1 MNCTFQQYLIDVG
14 VRSSEYT
21 YEREE
26 LIKHVRYF
34 KKCWKSD
41 LSAYKALLF
50 LTDHIKEINL
60 PEYTGYYDDNGKA
73 ILVGDKLKS
82 EWGYEVIVYKEDNE
96 FLGKLACNKKHSCK
110 DIPYALNKG
119 EGYTKVETTE
129 N

>member
-1 MNCTFQQYLIDVG
+1 MECTFQQYLIDVG

-26 LIKHVRYF
+26 LIKHVQYF

-50 LTDHIKEINL
+50 LYDHIIEINL
-60 PEYTGYYDDNGKA
+60 PEYTGYYDDNGIA

-82 EWGYEVIVYKEDNE
+82 EWGFDVIVYKDGYN
-96 FLGKLACNKKHSCK
+96 FSGKLICDENHSCR
-110 DIPYALNKG
+110 DIPYSLNEG
-119 EGYTKVETTE
+119 EGYKKIESTE